1 MAFGSIFKK
10 VGGFAKRVVKT
21 AVKHIKDPVGTIK
34 KDLKRAEY
42 DLLERP
48 KKDFKKHGA
57 TALGAI
63 GGFLTG
69 GPAGAVMGAGMGA
82 QYGSQRRHMKKAE
95 RASKEAYDEEQRM
108 MNQANAI
115 EAEQARRQQEEA
127 DRLQGIDA
135 ERIRSRRKRG
145 RRALLS
151 EDEIGVPSGMRSTL
165 G

>member
-1 MAFGSIFKK
+1 MKIFKGISNAFGRLGSRL
-10 VGGFAKRVVKT
+10 VGDIKNPLGRV
-21 AVKHIKDPVGTIK
+21 K
-34 KDLKRAEY
+34 KDLDRAKY
-42 DLLERP
+42 DATERP
-48 KKDFKKHGA
+48 KKDYAKHKETAAGA
-57 TALGAI
+57 GLGFI
-63 GGFLTG
+63 TG
-69 GPAGAVMGAGMGA
+69 GPAGAIQGGLMGA
-82 QYGSQRRHMKKAE
+82 QFGSQRRHAKKAE

-127 DRLQGIDA
+127 DRLQDIDA

-151 EDEIGVPSGMRSTL
+151 EDELGVPSGMRSTL